1 MLKIL
6 LRRLYR
12 FPRGFQIRVLLRL
25 SFGTSMAVEGIKEVR
40 FWRHVN
46 RQVAV
51 HRSIHRLLRRRDRH
65 RQHRQPPSRIQM
77 SLQPISELPHM
88 DPVFRRQRLGRR
100 PLHLLGRV
108 GLALGCS
115 TSSFVHLGGDAPLLI
130 SRGRSIIGA
139 VSGPIVADNLV
150 GTIRLGLVDI
160 GHLSFP
166 LPPDRLP
173 PRHIV
178 TQHTV

>member
-1 MLKIL
+1 MRLDVLKIL

-12 FPRGFQIRVLLRL
+12 LPRGFQIRVLLRL
-25 SFGTSMAVEGIKEVR
+25 SLGTRVTDQAIKEVR
-40 FWRHVN
+40 LRRHVN
-46 RQVAV
+46 RQVPV
-51 HRSIHRLLRRRDRH
+51 HRRIHRLLRRRNRH
-65 RQHRQPPSRIQM
+65 RQHRQPTSRIQM
-77 SLQPISELPHM
+77 RLQPISELPHM
-88 DPVFRRQRLGRR
+88 YPVLCRQRLGRR

-108 GLALGCS
+108 GLTLGCS
-115 TSSFVHLGGDAPLLI
+115 TPGFVHLGGDAPLLI
-130 SRGRSIIGA
+130 SRVRSIIGA
-139 VSGPIVADNLV
+139 VSGPVVADNLV

-178 TQHTV
+178 A